1 MVKIDPLHPSDAR
14 NLVLSHAHSVGP
26 FRPDADTAGI
36 DALCEAL
43 DHLPLAL
50 ILAASWLIMLTPEQL
65 LRRPHVLVDLAKL
78 DGTGGRHA
86 SLRACI
92 STSWDQLAPEDSRA
106 LAILSLLDTPFP
118 ADLAQQLLADD
129 PGHGLE
135 RLHRLHMVSLVIA
148 VTHTQTSATG
158 IPHYRLFAS
167 VRDFARKYLDDSAR
181 RAAGNRLFQW
191 ATQRA
196 QSDVPTMSGPDPISA
211 TNRMIEAL
219 PLSLQAYTHTS
230 TPEDKSTLI
239 RLLFPVFQCV
249 GFSDSILVLLR
260 EAATLGTGEAQ
271 LWSQLHS
278 MDSRLRAGEQ
288 PVDEIMQLQAAAA
301 QQGMTPLEAE
311 IGIVLGIAHRDR
323 GEIALSMTCLA
334 SAHMLAETT
343 GQHTLIG
350 RALIERAATLRGSG
364 KHEIAL
370 RVLQTAH
377 GHARRA
383 KNIRLELIIAGSI
396 GANERQLGHQL
407 EAEASLRCALGI
419 AQQLQSQENVAHI
432 SCNLANILV
441 MDGRYAEAERLLTR
455 SLTWYR
461 THGVLRSEGYVL
473 QSIAL
478 AHMGRKQFRVA
489 GCRTVEAMAAFRD
502 AGNDMGTAYSTG
514 MLGRILHATGD
525 APGAL
530 LRYHTAADGLARCNM
545 PWLSGQFQAL
555 GAVAAADAGD
565 WNTATELQQSAQTQL
580 GDTSKAKALMAF
592 VLSSFDAVKSGEAE
606 SVRQRIGSPRLD
618 GDVLW

>member
-1 MVKIDPLHPSDAR
+1 MV
-14 NLVLSHAHSVGP
+14 
-26 FRPDADTAGI
+26 
-36 DALCEAL
+36 
-43 DHLPLAL
+43 
-50 ILAASWLIMLTPEQL
+50 
-65 LRRPHVLVDLAKL
+65 
-78 DGTGGRHA
+78 
-86 SLRACI
+86 
-92 STSWDQLAPEDSRA
+92 
-106 LAILSLLDTPFP
+106 P
-118 ADLAQQLLADD
+118 A
-129 PGHGLE
+129 
-135 RLHRLHMVSLVIA
+135 A
-148 VTHTQTSATG
+148 VTPACVHVFQHPGTSSPQKIPEPSPYCHFSTHHSQQIWHNNSSPTTRDMASSDYTGCTWFRWSSRSHTHRPAQRAYHTIGCSRQSVTSLENTSMIPIVEQRATG
-158 IPHYRLFAS
+158 SYSGHRRRHHH
-167 VRDFARKYLDDSAR
+167 RDDD
-181 RAAGNRLFQW
+181 
-191 ATQRA
+191 
-196 QSDVPTMSGPDPISA
+196 
-211 TNRMIEAL
+211 RMIEAL